1 MALLE
6 QDIHAIQNKP
16 LHGKVALVTGSSR
29 GIGAEIAKELAAHGA
44 TVIINYVSNAERA
57 QQVADEI
64 REFNPNVAVIQGDVS
79 KPEGIESLYN
89 ELQEKFGKVDILVNN
104 AGITRDS
111 RFIKMTAEQWNEVIQ
126 TNLSSVFH
134 LTKKVLP
141 SMIEQNYGRI
151 VNISSIIG
159 QAGGFGQTNY
169 SAAKSGMIGFSKS
182 LAQETAKFNVTVNC
196 VCPGYIF
203 TEMIS
208 TVPEKVQEKLIAKIP
223 LGRFGQADE
232 IAKAVR
238 FLVVDGDY
246 ITGQCINVNGGMY
259 M

>member
-6 QDIHAIQNKP
+6 QDIQTLQNKP
-16 LHGKVALVTGSSR
+16 LFGKVALVTGSSR
-29 GIGAEIAKELAAHGA
+29 GIGAEIAKELAGQGA
-44 TVIINYVSNAERA
+44 TVIINYVSNADKA
-57 QQVADEI
+57 QQVAEEI
-64 REFNPNVAVIQGDVS
+64 REFNPNVYLVQGNVS
-79 KPEGIESLYN
+79 NREDIDRIHE
-89 ELQEKFGKVDILVNN
+89 EVCEKFDKVDILVNN

-111 RFIKMTAEQWNEVIQ
+111 RFVKMSAEQWEEVIQ
-126 TNLSSVFH
+126 TNLSSIFYM
-134 LTKKVLP
+134 TKKFLP
-141 SMIEQNYGRI
+141 EMIEQNYGRV

-169 SAAKSGMIGFSKS
+169 SAAKAGMIGFTKS
-182 LAQETAKFNVTVNC
+182 LAQETAKNNVTINC

-203 TEMIS
+203 TEMVAA
-208 TVPEKVQEKLIAKIP
+208 VPEKVQEKIVAKIP
-223 LGRFGQADE
+223 MGRFGKAE
-232 IAKAVR
+232 EVAKAVR

>member
-6 QDIHAIQNKP
+6 QNLQTVKNQP
-16 LHGKVALVTGSSR
+16 LAGKVALVTGSSR
-29 GIGAEIAKELAAHGA
+29 GIGADIAKELAAQGA
-44 TVIINYVSNAERA
+44 TILINYVANAARA
-57 QQVADEI
+57 EQVAEEI
-64 REFNPNVAVIQGDVS
+64 RSYNPQVFLIQGDVS
-79 KPEGIESLYN
+79 QPEEIERMYA
-89 ELQEKFGKVDILVNN
+89 ELHENFERVDILVNN

-111 RFIKMTAEQWNEVIQ
+111 RFINMSADQWEKVIQ
-126 TNLSSVFH
+126 TNLNSIFYM
-134 LTKKVLP
+134 TKKFLP
-141 SMIEQNYGRI
+141 DMIEQNYGRI

-169 SAAKSGMIGFSKS
+169 AATKAGMIGFTKS
-182 LAQETAKFNVTVNC
+182 LALETAKYNITVNC

-203 TEMIS
+203 TDMVAA
-208 TVPEKVQEKLIAKIP
+208 VPEKVQEKIIAKIP
-223 LGRFGQADE
+223 LGRFGKTEE

-246 ITGQCINVNGGMY
+246 ITGQCMNVNGGMY